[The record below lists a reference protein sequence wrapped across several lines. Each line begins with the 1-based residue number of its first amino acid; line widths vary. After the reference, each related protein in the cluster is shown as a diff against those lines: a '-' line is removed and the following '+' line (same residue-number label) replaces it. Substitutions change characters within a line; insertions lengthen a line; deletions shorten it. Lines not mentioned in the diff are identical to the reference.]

1 MNMKNYDLDELDE
14 KFPKTEKIKKNDKKK
29 NDNAKRFHKLQGG
42 TPDWREGDSHIG
54 RQKKARGKIG
64 RLI

>member
-1 MNMKNYDLDELDE
+1 MNMKNYDLDELE
-14 KFPKTEKIKKNDKKK
+14 ERFPKNEKIKKNDKKK
-29 NDNAKRFHKLQGG
+29 NDNAKRIHEPQRC